1 MSRTV
6 RIPQTAS
13 LKPTGSG
20 IETSS
25 GSALQVFVCDDDLNQ
40 QLLFVLAAEEAS
52 TAIEFTFVDSGDEL
66 MMLLSHRI
74 EFGGIPDLII
84 VDLDKD
90 GRQLLAQLQV
100 HPSLWQIPVLA
111 LTSDAADQ
119 GSTPHSIT
127 DAHWCEVRPIEFDDL
142 VELVESLAT
151 RAAQSGDTIALDD
164 IDLADP
170 SPTIDLSIDLSD
182 LDL

>member
-52 TAIEFTFVDSGDEL
+52 TAIEFTFVDSG
-66 MMLLSHRI
+66 LS
-74 EFGGIPDLII
+74 LIHI
-84 VDLDKD
+84 
-90 GRQLLAQLQV
+90 
-100 HPSLWQIPVLA
+100 
-111 LTSDAADQ
+111 
-119 GSTPHSIT
+119 
-127 DAHWCEVRPIEFDDL
+127 
-142 VELVESLAT
+142 
-151 RAAQSGDTIALDD
+151 
-164 IDLADP
+164 
-170 SPTIDLSIDLSD
+170 
-182 LDL
+182 